1 MSYAACRQVWSNQ
14 VDPLTPH
21 LSNFAKF
28 DIVGSCIIMHGSES
42 IPNIRAINEDCRCI
56 NFRLSFLSLPRC

>member
-14 VDPLTPH
+14 VDVITLH
-21 LSNFAKF
+21 LSDFAKF
-28 DIVGSCIIMHGSES
+28 DIVGSCIILHGSES
-42 IPNIRAINEDCRCI
+42 IPNIRAINEDNCCI